1 MDRISPC
8 KGCEDRVPYPNCH
21 MTCERFIEWN
31 KRHLEEK
38 EAKSKKELEERIFTS
53 YNVETSIRL
62 KKKGL
67 RSDKR

>member
-1 MDRISPC
+1 MSASPC

-21 MTCERFIEWN
+21 STCERFIEWN
-31 KRHLEEK
+31 KRHIEK
-38 EAKSKKELEERIFTS
+38 KDAIRKKESEERDITA
-53 YNVETSIRL
+53 YNIETSIRL

>member
-1 MDRISPC
+1 MNHSPC

-21 MTCERFIEWN
+21 TTCKRFIEWN
-31 KRHLEEK
+31 KRHLEKK
-38 EAKSKKELEERIFTS
+38 EAIHKKESEERTFTA
-53 YNVETSIRL
+53 YNVETSIKL

>member
-1 MDRISPC
+1 MNVSPC

-21 MTCERFIEWN
+21 STCERYIEWN

-38 EAKSKKELEERIFTS
+38 EAKSKKESEERTFTS
-53 YNVETSIRL
+53 YNVETSIKL

>member
-1 MDRISPC
+1 MSASPC

-21 MTCERFIEWN
+21 MTCERYIEWN
-31 KRHLEEK
+31 KRHLEKK
-38 EAKSKKELEERIFTS
+38 EAIRKKELEERDITT
-53 YNVETSIRL
+53 YNIETSIKL